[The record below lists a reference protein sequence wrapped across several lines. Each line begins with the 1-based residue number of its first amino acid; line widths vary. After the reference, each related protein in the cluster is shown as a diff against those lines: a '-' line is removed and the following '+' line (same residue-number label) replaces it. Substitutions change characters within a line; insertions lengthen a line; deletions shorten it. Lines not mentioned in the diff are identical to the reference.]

1 MEVEGILFSAQ
12 ETCFFTY
19 RGEDWM
25 LTRLV
30 RLFPLK
36 LVDVPRSR
44 RAGCMRKCRKDDNL
58 WTYGNKSIDH
68 SRQHRDGF

>member
-1 MEVEGILFSAQ
+1 MNGSSPLHGSEGRETMEVEGILFSAQ

-36 LVDVPRSR
+36 LVDS
-44 RAGCMRKCRKDDNL
+44 
-58 WTYGNKSIDH
+58 
-68 SRQHRDGF
+68 DGG